1 MYGTFYDKVLEC
13 CRNCTFED
21 ATSMAR
27 LARLYRKAKDIASV
41 PADDMTYEDRCARTA
56 ELEHVIADIQDMM
69 FIKTSGRR
77 REIAFMYE
85 RMANAIKKYKSLEHD
100 TVAWNDA
107 FLEALK
113 ASIEVAEFERDPRR
127 ADAYRSIIPFY
138 ESLRNLV
145 EIRDSLEVNTADWHD
160 AMTNIY
166 TEKQNIARTGSAEL
180 DFQTFR
186 ERASLHRE
194 AAVAIR
200 LNSSLSLGSFAWY
213 ANAQKLHHAIH
224 RLHADPDLIGTGSM
238 DT

>member
-1 MYGTFYDKVLEC
+1 MYATFYDKVLEC

-27 LARLYRKAKDIASV
+27 LARLYRKAKDVASV

-69 FIKTSGRR
+69 FIKTSEKRR
-77 REIAFMYE
+77 QIAFMYE
-85 RMANAIKKYKSLEHD
+85 RMANAIKKYKSLAQD
-100 TVAWNDA
+100 TVSWNEA
-107 FLEALK
+107 FIEALK
-113 ASIEVAEFERDPRR
+113 ASIEVAEFERDPQR
-127 ADAYRSIIPFY
+127 AATYRNIIPLY

-145 EIRDSLEVNTADWHD
+145 EIRDSLEVNSADWHD

-166 TEKQNIARTGSAEL
+166 VEKQNIARTGGAHL
-180 DFQTFR
+180 DLQTFL

-200 LNSSLSLGSFAWY
+200 LNNSLSLGSIAWY
-213 ANAQKLHHAIH
+213 ANAHKLHHAIH
-224 RLHADPDLIGTGSM
+224 RLQADPDHIGTG
-238 DT
+238 